1 MAIVTRFVGL
11 DYHMDSIQVCVMCD
25 MGIVLRN
32 VKVPNQ
38 TEEVRRV
45 VLQALPCEPGD
56 TICVKAA
63 VECCSG
69 AAHLAEE
76 LMKEL
81 NWQVTLAHP
90 GLVSRMKQ
98 NPEKSDFADSL
109 VLADLMRLGYLP
121 RVWLAPEEIRQL
133 RSLVRY
139 RAQLVKQRTQVKL
152 RICSMLRERR
162 LKAPE
167 GINAWTLAWMH
178 WLRTLNFDLT
188 SMFLRDEHLEDIE
201 RLDQK
206 IKQVEKMLMQRTA
219 DDAVVQRLMKIDG
232 IGPITAITMRAE
244 IGRFD
249 RFDSAKQL
257 CRYCGVTPRNASSGH
272 KQADAGLVK
281 SGNPG
286 LRMVLIQAAQR
297 LMRTSPRWQ
306 QFAARMDERG
316 KPRNVIV
323 AAVANRWLRCL
334 YHEMQPEKLAQGV

>member
-90 GLVSRMKQ
+90 GLVARMKQ
-98 NPEKSDFADSL
+98 NPDKSDHADSFI
-109 VLADLMRLGYLP
+109 LADLMRLGYLP
-121 RVWLAPEEIRQL
+121 KVWLAPEEIRQL
-133 RSLVRY
+133 RSLVRH
-139 RAQLVKQRTQVKL
+139 RAQLVKQRTRIKL
-152 RICSMLRERR
+152 RIRAILREQRLNAPGGISAWTR
-162 LKAPE
+162 AWLHWLKALKLDPT
-167 GINAWTLAWMH
+167 NA
-178 WLRTLNFDLT
+178 
-188 SMFLRDEHLEDIE
+188 FLRDEHLEELE
-201 RLDQK
+201 RLTQK
-206 IKQVEKMLMQRTA
+206 IAQVEKMLLQQTA
-219 DDAVVQRLMKIDG
+219 EDAVVLQLLEIEG

-244 IGRFD
+244 IARFE
-249 RFDSAKQL
+249 RFDSGKQL
-257 CRYCGVTPRNASSGH
+257 CRYCGVTPRNASSGQ

-281 SGNPG
+281 AGNPG
-286 LRMVLIQAAQR
+286 LRIVLVQAAQR
-297 LMRTSPRWQ
+297 LMRTSPRWHA
-306 QFAARMDERG
+306 FAVRLKKKG
-316 KPRNVIV
+316 KPHNVIV

-334 YHEMQPEKLAQGV
+334 YHEMQPEQLAQGV